1 MERNKILWHAVD
13 IDGTLTKET
22 CWDEYDMLNATPDQE
37 MVDLVRSWYKQYHHI
52 VIHTSRQWRFCEVTV
67 EWLKRNNIPFHSI
80 CMEKLPAD
88 DYLDDKSI
96 NPSSMRAE

>member
-1 MERNKILWHAVD
+1 MERNEILWHAVD
-13 IDGTLTKET
+13 LDGTLTKET
-22 CWDEYDMLNATPDQE
+22 CWNEAQMRDASPDFE
-37 MVDLVRSWYKQYHHI
+37 IAEWVREKYRMYHHI
-52 VIHTSRQWRFCEVTV
+52 VIHTSRQWRYCEVTV

-96 NPSSMRAE
+96 NPSTIREE